1 MISGHKPGDNITIMN
16 TQFWR
21 SQNNNGKYSDYLT
34 IVYKDCDSGLKY
46 VEEIVNPDYV
56 YYLANEDSRVEYPR
70 LFIEEEHATPIYIPY
85 KDLEKDIA
93 KRTGLSDFYYQNI
106 TNGNRSENKKLHL
119 HPNVFNSDMNI
130 EDHYMYRFSRMYR
143 NEPCNISKA
152 FFDIETDTINMIGD
166 FPEPGECPINAI
178 SLILQDQRQIYV
190 FLLRNPSNPQ
200 IKQFEEE
207 VKNGTIYEELN
218 SFIINAVGGP
228 VMAEKFKANFKFNF
242 LFYDPE
248 NEILL
253 IKDLFNAINAFKPDF
268 ALAWNMGFDVP
279 YIIARIQRLGYNPED
294 IMCSNDFHNKI
305 ARYYVDERN
314 KSDFAERGD
323 FAQIASYTAFLDQM
337 IHFASRRKGQSKFI
351 SFTLDYIGEAVAG
364 VRKLDYKHITTNISE
379 LPYKDYKTFVFY
391 NIMDTIVQYCIE
403 ICTGDIDYVFTK
415 SNINC
420 TRYCKAHRQTVYL
433 TNRVTKDIRNNGFII
448 GNNTNKFNPKPT
460 EKFPGAFVADPRQL
474 SDHARLTIFG
484 MFINCF
490 DNAIDLDY
498 ASLYPSLI
506 REFNIAPN
514 TQIGKLIID
523 REITREEFVRY
534 NNTLAGAFMEDI
546 QSQNWIEFACRW
558 FNLADYTMLYHEV
571 EEFFITIMNPIHGL
585 RVYNREGK
593 IIPMFDVRKGNKIS
607 PMEFYA
613 KPKYINESGLTLEFY
628 EYNHIEDIYIKPDLN
643 EWKRRREYAIEHPNQ
658 QF

>member
-21 SQNNNGKYSDYLT
+21 AQMDNGKYKDFLT
-34 IVYKDCDSGLKY
+34 LVYKDCDSGLKY
-46 VEEIVNPDYV
+46 VEEIENPDYI
-56 YYLANEDSRVEYPR
+56 YYLAKPDNRVTYPR
-70 LFIEEEHATPIYIPY
+70 LFIEEEHAEPIYVKY

-93 KRTGLSDFYYQNI
+93 KRVGLSEFFYQNA

-119 HPNVFNSDMNI
+119 HPDVFNSDMNI
-130 EDHYMYRFSRMYR
+130 EDHYMHRFSRMYK
-143 NEPCNISKA
+143 NEPCSITKA
-152 FFDIETDTINMIGD
+152 FFDIESDTISMIGD

-178 SLILQDQRQIYV
+178 SLILQEQKQIYV
-190 FLLRNPSNPQ
+190 FLLRNPANPQ
-200 IKQFEEE
+200 IQKFEDE
-207 VKNGTIYEELN
+207 VKSGSIYEELN
-218 SFIINAVGGP
+218 NFIVDAVGGP
-228 VMAEKFKANFKFNF
+228 TVAEKYKVDFKFKF

-294 IMCSNDFHNKI
+294 IICNKDFTNKI
-305 ARYYVDERN
+305 ARYYIDERN

-323 FAQIASYTAFLDQM
+323 FAQIASYTVFLDQM
-337 IHFASRRKGQSKFI
+337 IHFASRRKGQSRFI
-351 SFTLDYIGEAVAG
+351 SFTLDYIGEVVAG

-391 NIMDTIVQYCIE
+391 NIMDTMVQYCIE
-403 ICTGDIDYVFTK
+403 VCTGDIDYVFTK

-474 SDHARLTIFG
+474 SDYARITIFG
-484 MFINCF
+484 IPINCF
-490 DNAIDLDY
+490 DNADDFDY
-498 ASLYPSLI
+498 ASLYPSII

-514 TQIGKLIID
+514 TQIGRLLID
-523 REITREEFVRY
+523 GEITHAQMSQY
-534 NNTLAGAFMEDI
+534 NNSLAGAFMEDI

-558 FNLADYTMLYHEV
+558 FNLADYTTLYHEV
-571 EEFFITIMNPIHGL
+571 EWFFTNVMNPIFGL
-585 RVYNREGK
+585 RVYNRDGH
-593 IIPMFDVRKGNKIS
+593 IIPMVDIKHDNKIF
-607 PMEFYA
+607 PMEFYGT
-613 KPKYINESGLTLEFY
+613 PKAIDENGFSVEFY
-628 EYNHIEDIYIKPDLN
+628 QNNIIDDKYIKPDLN
-643 EWKRRREYAIEHPNQ
+643 EWERRRAYAIEHPNQ